1 MIEIKIGLFGQF
13 STGKTS
19 ILKQYIE
26 GTFDPFLA
34 ADTIPRR
41 EEKYLTID
49 SNNVLV
55 KIWDLP
61 GSKCYYSMTRQYFSG
76 LDGIM
81 LVYENTDYESFE
93 MLDTFIKMMNKEI
106 DINSVELFLVSNIKD
121 KESKKYVT
129 KEEGKEYA
137 TKIGSQFYEVNAKT
151 GEGIEKCFMDMI
163 KVIYDKTK
171 AKVKENQNKNTK
183 KKKKKCIIF

>member
-1 MIEIKIGLFGQF
+1 MIEIKIGLFGHF
-13 STGKTS
+13 STGKTT

-26 GTFDPFLA
+26 GTFDPFLDCNTA
-34 ADTIPRR
+34 PNR

-61 GSKCYYSMTRQYFSG
+61 GRERLFALTRLYFAG

-93 MLDTFIKMMNKEI
+93 MLDTFIK
-106 DINSVELFLVSNIKD
+106 
-121 KESKKYVT
+121 
-129 KEEGKEYA
+129 
-137 TKIGSQFYEVNAKT
+137 
-151 GEGIEKCFMDMI
+151 
-163 KVIYDKTK
+163 
-171 AKVKENQNKNTK
+171 
-183 KKKKKCIIF
+183 